1 MGWRMVALLPL
12 VLLSMAVMACWGGDN
27 ELTSPSG
34 GSTSL
39 SPFRTVEPFLA
50 GTRPVF
56 PTDTPAPTATPLR
69 LEPTLE
75 PRIVP
80 VGVGTV
86 GVSSNATPAATAQ
99 LEACPTGVIG
109 ATGVSVVEEAFFAS
123 ESVENPHAWPGLESD
138 FYVAHDLVWLVW
150 ALRFDVPDELGSV
163 EISYRWGRMLSDG
176 RARLIA
182 VVDWDPLM
190 SDGFNIRIAGMGGE
204 TAGFWRPGR
213 YFVDAWSPDHDCAVT
228 SWFFEVH

>member
-1 MGWRMVALLPL
+1 MVAFLPL
-12 VLLSMAVMACWGGDN
+12 AVLSLAVMACWGGEGD
-27 ELTSPSG
+27 LASPPA
-34 GSTSL
+34 GSPSL

-56 PTDTPAPTATPLR
+56 PTDTPIPTATPVP

-75 PRIVP
+75 TTIAP
-80 VGVGTV
+80 VEVETV
-86 GVSSNATPAATAQ
+86 VLVSAATPAAAAK
-99 LEACPTGVIG
+99 LEACATGVIG
-109 ATGVSVVEEAFFAS
+109 ETGVSVAEEAFFAS
-123 ESVENPHAWPGLESD
+123 RSVENPNVWPGLESD

-163 EISYRWGRMLSDG
+163 EIAYRWREMLGDG
-176 RARLIA
+176 RARLMA

-190 SDGFNIRIAGMGGE
+190 SDGFNIRIAGMGGD

-213 YFVDAWSPDHDCAVT
+213 YFVDAWSPDHDCAVA